1 MDYTTLVSTDLLAG
15 HLDDPAWVVV
25 DCRFELKDP
34 EWGLAEYQ
42 KAHIPGAVYAHLDR
56 DLAGPVTP
64 ATGRHPLPDPE
75 AFSARLSSWGIDG
88 SKQVVAY
95 DTAGGAY
102 AARLWWM
109 LRYFGHTAV
118 ALLDGGFPKWTRE
131 GRPTRAGV
139 ETRPPVRFDGA
150 PRSGAVADAQEV
162 DRTRLD
168 PAYRLIDARSAVRFR
183 GEQEP
188 IDPVAGH
195 IPGAINRFHGENLG
209 PDGAFLP
216 SDELKQQF
224 EALLGD
230 VPPERAV
237 VYCGSGVTSA
247 HHLVAMEHAGM
258 KGARLYV
265 GSWSE
270 WIRDAR
276 RARGSGDVK

>member
-1 MDYTTLVSTDLLAG
+1 MTYTTLVPTDTLSA
-15 HLDDPAWVVV
+15 HLDDPQWVIV

-34 EWGLAEYQ
+34 DWGPAEYQ
-42 KAHIPGAVYAHLDR
+42 KAHIPGAVYAHLDH
-56 DLAGPVTP
+56 DLAGPVTH

-75 AFSARLSSWGIDG
+75 QFKIRLSSWGIDDG
-88 SKQVVAY
+88 KQVVVC

-109 LRYFGHTAV
+109 LRRFGHTAV
-118 ALLDGGFPKWTRE
+118 AVLDGGFPKWTRE

-139 ETRPPVRFDGA
+139 ETRA
-150 PRSGAVADAQEV
+150 PAQFEGTPRVGWVAAAQEV
-162 DRTRLD
+162 DLIRLD
-168 PAYRLIDARSAVRFR
+168 PAYRLIDARTPVRFR

-188 IDPVAGH
+188 IDPISGR
-195 IPGAINRFHGENLG
+195 IPGAVNRFHGENLA
-209 PDGAFLP
+209 PDGTFLP
-216 SDELKQQF
+216 PDELRAQF
-224 EALLGD
+224 EALLGG

-247 HHLVAMEHAGM
+247 HHLVAMEHAGL

-270 WIRDAR
+270 WIRDER
-276 RARGSGDVK
+276 RARAVG